1 MIFEIRVAF
10 RYLISARLQTLLL
23 TLGVAVGVVVFT
35 FIAALMNGLGK
46 RLVDDVTGSV
56 AHVSLEPEE
65 RLPPFFLTSIH
76 TGMVPHV
83 AVQPGR
89 ATKPLIRT
97 YRPYLEMAR
106 RTPGVC
112 AVVPEAFGAG
122 ILARGEK
129 ENAVAVTGVDALQI
143 DEIAPLRHA
152 LVQGDLDIRPGN
164 IVLGATLAKDLGV
177 TVGDRVLLRP
187 PALRDVVPLALTVRG
202 IFLLGIQAVDE
213 RVIYMDIQATKTLF
227 QLDGVSVIEIKV
239 DDVWQAQAIAD
250 RLARTTPLKVSSW
263 LERNVRLQEGL
274 RAQASSGEMIK
285 GFSLVTI
292 AIGVASALFLSVSRR
307 RSEIGI
313 LRSFGIGRGAILRT
327 FVLQGLFIGMIGAT
341 IGVVLGYGFAELL
354 LHVSRRADGTS
365 SMPIDP
371 ASGEYLRAFL
381 LTTIASAL
389 AAVLPARTAAKL
401 DPLQAIQS

>member
-10 RYLISARLQTLLL
+10 RYLLSARVQTLLL

-46 RLVDDVTGSV
+46 RLVEDVTGSV

-65 RLPPFFLTSIH
+65 RLPPYFLTPSVP
-76 TGMVPHV
+76 GNVPHV

-97 YRPYLEMAR
+97 YRPYVEIAR
-106 RTPGVC
+106 RTPGVG

-122 ILARGEK
+122 LLARGEK
-129 ENAVAVTGVDALQI
+129 ENAVAVTGVDALQLN
-143 DEIAPLRHA
+143 EIAPLRRA
-152 LVQGDLDIRPGN
+152 LTQGQLDVRPGN
-164 IVLGATLAKDLGV
+164 IVVGETLAKGLGV
-177 TVGDRVLLRP
+177 SVGDRVLLRS
-187 PALRDVVPLALTVRG
+187 PARRDAPPLAVTVRG

-227 QLDGVSVIEIKV
+227 QLDGVSVIELKV

-250 RLARTTPLKVSSW
+250 RLGRTTPLKVTSW
-263 LERNVRLQEGL
+263 LERNARLQEGL
-274 RAQASSGEMIK
+274 RAQASSGELIK

-327 FVLQGLFIGMIGAT
+327 FVLQGLFIGMIGASV
-341 IGVVLGYGFAELL
+341 GVLLGYGFAELL
-354 LHVSRRADGTS
+354 LQVSRKADGTS

-381 LTTIASAL
+381 LTTVASAL
-389 AAVLPARTAAKL
+389 AAVLPARSAAKL